1 MKGYILNT
9 FFVLSGSV
17 LGLFIGKKINNNV
30 KDAVFNT
37 LGILTLL
44 IGIKMAIS
52 SQDVVALAFCV
63 VLGTFLGTSINIEE
77 RITNVLNRL
86 SSNYFNG
93 KTNLEGFI
101 VASTLFCVGSMTI
114 IGSIKDGLYN
124 DTLLIK
130 TKSVMDGF
138 AAIIL
143 TSKFGIS
150 VIFSALTVFIIQG
163 AVTIFSQHLTTLA
176 SPKMMGFIDGIGGI
190 IVIGIALNLLNL
202 KHIKTLDMLPS
213 LVFIVIYG
221 LWLS

>member
-9 FFVLSGSV
+9 FFVLTGSL
-17 LGLFIGKKINNNV
+17 LGVFIGKRISNNV

-52 SQDVVALAFCV
+52 SQDVVALAFCI
-63 VLGTFLGTSINIEE
+63 VLGTFLGTSIKIEE
-77 RITNVLNRL
+77 SVTNVLNKL
-86 SSNYFNG
+86 SSNYFNS

-101 VASTLFCVGSMTI
+101 VASTLFCVGTMTI
-114 IGSIKDGLYN
+114 IGSVKDGLYN
-124 DTLLIK
+124 DTILIK

-163 AVTIFSQHLTTLA
+163 ALTIFSQHLTILA
-176 SPKMMGFIDGIGGI
+176 STKMMGFIDGIGGM
-190 IVIGIALNLLNL
+190 IVIGIALNLLNI